1 MHATALIRI
10 DMRGV
15 GTKHE
20 IGGEIKTGEMEL
32 SLEVRYMGR
41 VDVWG

>member
-1 MHATALIRI
+1 MHATVLIRI

-20 IGGEIKTGEMEL
+20 IGGEINNNNNNI
-32 SLEVRYMGR
+32 V
-41 VDVWG
+41 VDHIRNTKS